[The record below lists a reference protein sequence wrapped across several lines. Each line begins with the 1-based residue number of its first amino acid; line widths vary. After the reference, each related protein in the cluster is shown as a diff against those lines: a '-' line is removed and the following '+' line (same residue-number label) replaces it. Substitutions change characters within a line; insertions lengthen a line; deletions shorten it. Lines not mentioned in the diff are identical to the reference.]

1 MENQTNNIPANP
13 AETEPKSEVK
23 EKKKVAKP
31 TVEDPKFRLNVYR
44 NGMVRSDI
52 SKNLFREMSAKH
64 GDVMRAIS
72 SNNWQTMDEI
82 VDAYWEMERRL
93 KFEMGRT
100 RKKIETAV
108 MELVEVTLVTIKL

>member
-1 MENQTNNIPANP
+1 MENENNLTNQTESSEQKP
-13 AETEPKSEVK
+13 EVK
-23 EKKKVAKP
+23 EKKKVVKP
-31 TVEDPKFRLNVYR
+31 IVEDPKFRLNVYK

-100 RKKIETAV
+100 RKKIESAV
-108 MELVEVTLVTIKL
+108 AELVEVTLVTIRM